1 MDVPKETGAH
11 RVMLRWGRKGPKY
24 DAQKSQPQFYPATQ
38 GRLEERGGPHVKVRL
53 SSRFIHRLDA
63 ISDGIQ

>member
-38 GRLEERGGPHVKVRL
+38 GRLEERGGPHVKVTQ
-53 SSRFIHRLDA
+53 FIHRLDT